1 MKSIDMIFLT
11 VLILTAS
18 CLIITPNRVK
28 GILKPLIA
36 SIIILAIVQLLI
48 ESYYWQYIPTYLLI
62 VAMTIVAIFPQKH
75 YNKTKERL
83 IGFTLLFLALAS
95 AVPWAIFTPIPK
107 LTKPQGN
114 YAVGTKIFRW
124 VDFDRAEDIT
134 SDPNDRRNVVVQAWY
149 PTEGDEKGIHS
160 SYVDGLNN
168 LPEKIGVLPKI
179 IFDHYDQVDTHGIL
193 NATISRDKNQWPV
206 IIFLTGN
213 SAARA
218 FYTSVVAGLA
228 SYGYVVLAIDHPYE
242 AMITQ
247 LANGE
252 IATPIEVFLKYADG
266 PTNFMKDRI
275 DLRMADVQFVLNQ
288 LSGSDTSANSFLSS
302 LDRNQIV
309 ITGHSLG
316 GATAAVAMALDS
328 RIKAAANV
336 DGTLYGE
343 LPTPNEQR
351 PFLLLES
358 KKDPPDQYV
367 RYEDGNQRLFEHF
380 EGGYRYQ
387 IIDADHYSFT
397 DAPLLLA
404 PPTRLLAGSVF
415 GFGNIPTMTHN
426 ATVDILNS
434 FFYSVLNNEMCD
446 LDSVASRYKGI
457 IRKPVD

>member
-1 MKSIDMIFLT
+1 
-11 VLILTAS
+11 
-18 CLIITPNRVK
+18 
-28 GILKPLIA
+28 
-36 SIIILAIVQLLI
+36 
-48 ESYYWQYIPTYLLI
+48 
-62 VAMTIVAIFPQKH
+62 VAR
-75 YNKTKERL
+75 YN
-83 IGFTLLFLALAS
+83 
-95 AVPWAIFTPIPK
+95 
-107 LTKPQGN
+107 
-114 YAVGTKIFRW
+114 
-124 VDFDRAEDIT
+124 
-134 SDPNDRRNVVVQAWY
+134 
-149 PTEGDEKGIHS
+149 
-160 SYVDGLNN
+160 
-168 LPEKIGVLPKI
+168 
-179 IFDHYDQVDTHGIL
+179 
-193 NATISRDKNQWPV
+193 
-206 IIFLTGN
+206 FLTGN

-252 IATPIEVFLKYADG
+252 ISTPIEVFLKDADG

-275 DLRMADVQFVLNQ
+275 DLRIADVQFVLNQ

-316 GATAAVAMALDS
+316 GATAAVAMAVDS

-343 LPTPNEQR
+343 LPKPNEQR

-415 GFGNIPTMTHN
+415 GLGNIPTMTHN
-426 ATVDILNS
+426 ATVNILNS

-446 LDSVASRYKGI
+446 LDSVASSYKGI